1 MTDKSILK
9 QTLEKILA
17 SKEFA
22 KSKTDKNFLTYLV
35 NSSINEKLLNEST
48 IAEEVF
54 DRDSDFSPID
64 DPIVRV
70 HAHSLRKKLDRYYLE
85 EGKKDNV
92 RLVLEKG
99 GYNISLTKV
108 KHSTVFSANNFSV
121 LSIIILVLLIF
132 GIIGNVYFYTKYKDV
147 QSKLSSY
154 QPIRSDDHVWSD
166 FLNEKPTMI
175 VFGEHFFY
183 YKRIINSDKYIRIR
197 DSRINS
203 IEDLN
208 EIISQN
214 QNLNIEYGKSNV
226 PYISKHG
233 IWSLKHILPV
243 FFSAHKNVTF
253 RLSSE
258 INWEDIQ
265 QNNIVFI
272 GSVKTLGILKPFI
285 SNLKARYSLFPHKIH
300 LIENKSD
307 TIATYSPQHVDDTEY
322 YKDYAIVAKLPGP
335 ENNSIIIFTSYYFV
349 GVMEAIINFTNP
361 ALLAQFKSDLK
372 ETTGSNPRYFQSIF
386 EVVGY
391 EKTNLSS
398 NTINIFEI
406 DPGFHI
412 YHKQ

>member
-1 MTDKSILK
+1 MTDNSNLK
-9 QTLEKILA
+9 QTLQKILA
-17 SKEFA
+17 SKGFA
-22 KSKTDKNFLTYLV
+22 KSKTDNNFLTYLV
-35 NSSINEKLLNEST
+35 DSSIKEKSLNEST

-70 HAHSLRKKLDRYYLE
+70 HAHSLRQKLDRYYLE
-85 EGKKDNV
+85 EGKKDDV

-108 KHSTVFSANNFSV
+108 KHKAIFSATNFSV
-121 LSIIILVLLIF
+121 LSIIILILFICA
-132 GIIGNVYFYTKYKDV
+132 IGSTIYFFAKFQDV
-147 QSKLSSY
+147 NSKLSAY
-154 QPIRSDDHVWSD
+154 QPIRLDDPVWSD

-183 YKRIINSDKYIRIR
+183 YKHIINPDKYIRIR

-208 EIISQN
+208 KIISQN
-214 QNLNIEYGKSNV
+214 QNPNIEYGKSNV

-233 IWSLKHILPV
+233 IWSLQHILPV

-272 GSVKTLGILKPFI
+272 GSVKTLGILNPLFSK
-285 SNLKARYSLFPHKIH
+285 LKARFSLFPHKIH
-300 LIENKSD
+300 LIENQTD
-307 TIATYSPQHVDDTEY
+307 TIATYIPQHVDDTEY
-322 YKDYAIVAKLPGP
+322 YKDFAIVAKLPGP
-335 ENNSIIIFTSYYFV
+335 ENNSIFIFTSYYFV
-349 GVMEAIINFTNP
+349 GIMEAIINFTNP

-372 ETTGSNPRYFQSIF
+372 EITGSNPRYFQSLF

-391 EKTNLSS
+391 QKTNLSS
-398 NTINIFEI
+398 KTIHLFEI
-406 DPGFHI
+406 DPEFHL
-412 YHKQ
+412 YQ